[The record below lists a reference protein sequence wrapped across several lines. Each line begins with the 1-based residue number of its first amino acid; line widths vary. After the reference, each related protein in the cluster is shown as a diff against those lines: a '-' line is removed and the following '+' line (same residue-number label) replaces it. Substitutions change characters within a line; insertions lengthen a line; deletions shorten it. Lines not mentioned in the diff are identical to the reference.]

1 MSYRIYRIYR
11 WRVGNARIYRI
22 FDTVYTAYTAGES
35 AMRAYTARLLNITP
49 RIVCIAG
56 SMRTV
61 HRRAYY
67 SPLL

>member
-1 MSYRIYRIYR
+1 MPYRIYRIYR

-22 FDTVYTAYTAGES
+22 YYT
-35 AMRAYTARLLNITP
+35 AYTARLLNITP

-56 SMRTV
+56 SFRTV